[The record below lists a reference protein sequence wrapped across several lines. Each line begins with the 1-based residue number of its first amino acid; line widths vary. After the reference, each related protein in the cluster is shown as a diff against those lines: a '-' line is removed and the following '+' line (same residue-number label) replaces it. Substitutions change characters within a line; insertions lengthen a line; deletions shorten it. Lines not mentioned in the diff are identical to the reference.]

1 MGRLTNKTRVITNE
15 RPIHA
20 GKLLIFCEGAT
31 EHNYL
36 EYLNQYLKNNVK
48 ARYSELVLEQIET
61 IDTKGNAQNVFN
73 YAENFLNTDD
83 NARKYSLYEKHLV
96 FDCDAPKDIQS
107 VIEQMKNSVH
117 DYVLDYSCLL
127 FETWLVMHYMHLAV
141 TDDVKKGKIL
151 SRIREYLGVKKYT
164 SKVKASR
171 GTIASILG
179 NEGNIK
185 IRQAIDNAKELQ
197 KYWSDHN
204 YEYYNNVKIMN
215 PSTSIHELV
224 EVLLDEIEDVCK

>member
-1 MGRLTNKTRVITNE
+1 MNIIPRANE
-15 RPIHA
+15 KVNCLH
-20 GKLLIFCEGAT
+20 
-31 EHNYL
+31 
-36 EYLNQYLKNNVK
+36 EYFY
-48 ARYSELVLEQIET
+48 
-61 IDTKGNAQNVFN
+61 
-73 YAENFLNTDD
+73 FLR
-83 NARKYSLYEKHLV
+83 AIK
-96 FDCDAPKDIQS
+96 
-107 VIEQMKNSVH
+107 
-117 DYVLDYSCLL
+117 SCA
-127 FETWLVMHYMHLAV
+127 F
-141 TDDVKKGKIL
+141 
-151 SRIREYLGVKKYT
+151 KKYT

>member
-1 MGRLTNKTRVITNE
+1 
-15 RPIHA
+15 
-20 GKLLIFCEGAT
+20 
-31 EHNYL
+31 
-36 EYLNQYLKNNVK
+36 
-48 ARYSELVLEQIET
+48 
-61 IDTKGNAQNVFN
+61 
-73 YAENFLNTDD
+73 
-83 NARKYSLYEKHLV
+83 
-96 FDCDAPKDIQS
+96 
-107 VIEQMKNSVH
+107 MKNSVH

-224 EVLLDEIEDVCK
+224 EVLLD